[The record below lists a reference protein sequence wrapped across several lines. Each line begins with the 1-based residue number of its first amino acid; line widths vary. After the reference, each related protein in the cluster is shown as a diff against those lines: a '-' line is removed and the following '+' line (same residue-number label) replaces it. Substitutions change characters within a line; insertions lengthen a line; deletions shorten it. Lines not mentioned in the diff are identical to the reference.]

1 MMMACHTQSKISK
14 QEVAK
19 FSVKGDSILYE
30 GNYVAKFLRVEYEY
44 YRGRKT
50 LEISVEKIN
59 GDRGLKGAMKAADKS
74 GAKYGLVVGDDE
86 LATGNCQLKIMSSGE
101 LLSSSLDASD
111 LVKKIGK

>member
-1 MMMACHTQSKISK
+1 MRNILLIMFLALMMVACHTQSKISK

-30 GNYVAKFLRVEYEY
+30 GNYVAKFLSVEYEY

-59 GDRGLKGAMKAADKS
+59 GGADQMCDKLVDYIIYKHPKAKAE
-74 GAKYGLVVGDDE
+74 V
-86 LATGNCQLKIMSSGE
+86 KIPR
-101 LLSSSLDASD
+101 
-111 LVKKIGK
+111 